1 MTFAD
6 ATTGGFIAGN
16 IVTALLLLLVIAVA
30 AWAGFGCNYDA
41 YSVLGRRRS
50 VALILCCIPLIIA
63 AYVWSTWPLRGRHLL
78 RRERHAR
85 GARQGRQHA
94 DLALQEV
101 LRLRHGTRG
110 AGLGLQ
116 VERKESMIAEL
127 SEHMIRKAIR
137 DAVARA
143 LAAGWTAEQV
153 QDEVAY
159 AITVL
164 QMETV
169 R

>member
-63 AYVWSTWPLRGRHLL
+63 AYVWSTWPFAYEYHHWVDKKVTVAAMSSRLL
-78 RRERHAR
+78 TDGDGNINQKFVVRDA
-85 GARQGRQHA
+85 GGTYYGVN
-94 DLALQEV
+94 D
-101 LRLRHGTRG
+101 TRG
-110 AGLGLQ
+110 ALA
-116 VERKESMIAEL
+116 KEGDTLTLRCKKSY
-127 SEHMIRKAIR
+127 
-137 DAVARA
+137 DFGTAREA
-143 LAAGWTAEQV
+143 QGW
-153 QDEVAY
+153 DCKWNG
-159 AITVL
+159 
-164 QMETV
+164 
-169 R
+169 RNP